1 MEKIE
6 FAAIVRTY
14 LRVVP
19 HAADIL
25 REVPE
30 PHRSS
35 FEAWPE
41 EESDLYEFLSV
52 AFMWPILLPRLR
64 EEPVDREALAA
75 CFEFIEGLAK
85 NPNPYMQNALYF
97 EVYEQFLESRD
108 ILLKAQQFC
117 TSWAVSEVGRR
128 SEKRCEQ
135 KPSLQADSRSA
146 RAQPGNMTP

>member
-1 MEKIE
+1 LEKIE
-6 FAAIVRTY
+6 FADIVRTY

-30 PHRSS
+30 PDRSS

-41 EESDLYEFLSV
+41 EGSDLYDFLPM
-52 AFMWPILLPRLR
+52 AFVRPILLPRLR
-64 EEPVDREALAA
+64 EEPVDRDALAA
-75 CFEFIEGLAK
+75 CFEFVEGLAK
-85 NPNPYMQNALYF
+85 NPSPYVQGALYF

-117 TSWAVSEVGRR
+117 GPVAGGALLKMLTEAYPATLKQLSDEI
-128 SEKRCEQ
+128 
-135 KPSLQADSRSA
+135 SRGSC
-146 RAQPGNMTP
+146 RA